1 MTQPRTTCVLTL
13 QAEIR
18 PQDDPTFST
27 PTEPGQPPRD
37 RRPFDCQ
44 LANTLQLEVLVD
56 CAYTWEHWYQE
67 NYLFY
72 LIHISAS
79 GQDSR
84 GWYKG
89 IMDNLKG
96 ECKYKSECNEKAK
109 MARSP
114 VCFNNYL
121 YGKQEVAGRTL
132 YGLEAAFE
140 MKKWDP
146 GDDNTHCIERAIR
159 KASCDGRVTFQN
171 GTCYKRYGSYQYPFD
186 IQGPLSKGNK

>member
-1 MTQPRTTCVLTL
+1 MRMLSGALAIITALGSLVHAIPLKPAEGFNGNWSSRLSPGVVNTNS
-13 QAEIR
+13 AIEIR

-67 NYLFY
+67 NYLYY

-132 YGLEAAFE
+132 Y
-140 MKKWDP
+140 
-146 GDDNTHCIERAIR
+146 
-159 KASCDGRVTFQN
+159 ASR
-171 GTCYKRYGSYQYPFD
+171 P
-186 IQGPLSKGNK
+186 PLK